1 MQTDMRRFV
10 PRFIE
15 SDYQYYLDNH
25 DDSGTIS
32 PRGDADNKND
42 RLIATCTS
50 IPKSAT
56 RMQAS
61 LNNLRPYLNVH
72 KMVVSFA
79 MIVCS
84 VLNSVIE
91 VRDHVDIIII
101 VLQPRKQVKALYSY
115 RIMSLG
121 APFIV

>member
-1 MQTDMRRFV
+1 MRRFV

-32 PRGDADNKND
+32 PRGDADNKFD
-42 RLIATCTS
+42 RLVATSTS

-61 LNNLRPYLNVH
+61 LNNLHPCLNDH
-72 KMVVSFA
+72 EMVVSFA

-91 VRDHVDIIII
+91 VRDHVDLIII
-101 VLQPRKQVKALYSY
+101 VLQPRKQVQALYSY
-115 RIMSLG
+115 RIISLG